1 MSSVPRLLRTVSHLR
16 PQQVY
21 YQVYHR
27 LVKPRFCSFSA
38 PTDQRGKLVVDCILK
53 PVCLRETTF
62 EFLNLSAPFTSWN
75 DASRGSLWCYNLN
88 YMDWLGQEGMTEA
101 EGVDWID
108 RFISDLSTI
117 GMGLD
122 AAPTAIRCSNWIK
135 LFCRFPSA
143 VTPEREDCLY
153 SQLKLLERKLEY
165 HLLANHL
172 LEDAFALYF
181 GAAFFC
187 DEVLLGKAERLLV
200 SELKEQILPDGAHFE
215 QSPMYHCIMLDRL
228 LDCCNIRPTTFLK
241 ETASKMLGHLESV
254 IWNDGTIPLLNDSAY
269 RIAPTPEQL
278 FDYARR
284 LGIEWEVIPMK
295 ECGYRRMV
303 GDGLEAIV
311 DIGEITATY
320 QPGHTHADLFSYE
333 LRIDGKPVVVDTGI
347 STYDKTPRR
356 QYERSTR
363 AHNTVSVGGM
373 DSFEVW
379 GGFRVGKRACVKI
392 EKDEPFLIEATHN
405 GFGRVLH
412 RRSFGLQENSFV
424 VRDSVSGGAKAV
436 SYIHLAPGASA
447 SIAGENSVDCGAFR
461 IDLSG
466 ADSVSLR
473 EDSVS
478 TQYNVFEKSTVVEI
492 EFAGEMSYTIS
503 KK

>member
-16 PQQVY
+16 PHQVY

-38 PTDQRGKLVVDCILK
+38 PTGQRGKFVVACILK

-62 EFLNLSAPFTSWN
+62 EFLKLSAPFTSWN
-75 DASRGSLWCYNLN
+75 DASRGNLWCYNLN

-101 EGVDWID
+101 EGVYWID
-108 RFISDLSTI
+108 KFISDLPTI
-117 GMGLD
+117 EMGLD
-122 AAPTAIRCSNWIK
+122 AAPTAIRCTNWIK
-135 LFCRFPSA
+135 FFCCFPPVA
-143 VTPEREDCLY
+143 TPEREDCLY
-153 SQLKLLERKLEY
+153 SQLILLERKLEY

-181 GAAFFC
+181 GASYFC
-187 DEVLLGKAERLLV
+187 DEALLDKAEQLLI

-215 QSPMYHCIMLDRL
+215 QSPMYHCVMLDRL
-228 LDCCNIRPTTFLK
+228 LDCCNIKPTAFLK
-241 ETASKMLGHLESV
+241 ETASKMLGHLESI
-254 IWNDGTIPLLNDSAY
+254 IWNDKTIPLLNDSAY
-269 RIAPTPEQL
+269 GIAPTPELL

-284 LGIEWEVIPMK
+284 LGLKWEAIPMK

-303 GDGLEAIV
+303 GDGIEAIV
-311 DIGEITATY
+311 DIGEITANY

-333 LRIDGKPVVVDTGI
+333 LRMEGRPVVVDTGI
-347 STYDKTPRR
+347 TTYDKTPRR

-363 AHNTVSVGGM
+363 AHNTVSVDGK

-379 GGFRVGKRACVKI
+379 GGFRVGKRARVTI
-392 EKDEPFLIEATHN
+392 EKDEPLLIEATHN
-405 GFGRVLH
+405 GFGHVLQ
-412 RRSFGLQENSFV
+412 RRSFELQENGFV
-424 VRDSVSGGAKAV
+424 VRDSVSGSAKGV
-436 SYIHLAPGASA
+436 SYIHLAPGRSA
-447 SIAGENSVDCGAFR
+447 LIVGENMVDCGDFL
-461 IDLSG
+461 IVFSG

-492 EFAGEMSYTIS
+492 EFTGEMSYTIS